1 MRSNG
6 NTWNGTETLS
16 VAGNRYNKW
25 RFIIF
30 RRKIR
35 PFTVKPFD
43 SSYYYIRSAGGY
55 TMLDVSSW
63 SESVTN
69 RRPSTLKWGVVDPSE
84 SDKKLRS

>member
-1 MRSNG
+1 MLNQQI
-6 NTWNGTETLS
+6 L
-16 VAGNRYNKW
+16 
-25 RFIIF
+25 
-30 RRKIR
+30 
-35 PFTVKPFD
+35 
-43 SSYYYIRSAGGY
+43 YYIRSAGGYTRY